1 MANIKAVEDRMN
13 DRLVVNVTNEFK
25 KEYLA
30 MCTALKV
37 NPSKQIRVC
46 MEADLMLWKQGK

>member
-1 MANIKAVEDRMN
+1 MANIKAVGDRMN

-46 MEADLMLWKQGK
+46 MEADLMLYREGK